1 MARRNTRGRATRTV
15 TTVAVVG
22 TGALT
27 SQGAGAA
34 ALWEGARAGRVAIR
48 PVQHID
54 MRGLATKLG
63 GEVEGARTAPR
74 GYRRPKGHRERALD
88 LALAAAEEALA
99 ALAELPEGTVAPTR
113 FGLVLGTCNA
123 GLLSARAWLDAAH
136 RGAAPDP
143 RLPLLATPQALAES
157 VAAAYGLR
165 GPVLAV
171 NTACASGANAIGLGA
186 DLVRQGRA
194 DAVLAGGTDAFSDVV
209 FAGFNALE

>member
-113 FGLVLGTCNA
+113 FGLVLG
-123 GLLSARAWLDAAH
+123 
-136 RGAAPDP
+136 
-143 RLPLLATPQALAES
+143 
-157 VAAAYGLR
+157 
-165 GPVLAV
+165 
-171 NTACASGANAIGLGA
+171 
-186 DLVRQGRA
+186 
-194 DAVLAGGTDAFSDVV
+194 
-209 FAGFNALE
+209 